1 MSDSLQWFR
10 VKPSYQKPA
19 GGFLAIGPR
28 YPGEIVDDGRAVR
41 FVHHG
46 DLGWIET
53 VPIEHVETVEKDPPP
68 RRRWSSRVHVRQVP
82 AVSTR

>member
-28 YPGEIVDDGRAVR
+28 CEGELVDGGTAVR

-46 DLGWIET
+46 DRSWTET
-53 VPIEHVETVEKDPPP
+53 VAIEHVEEAPDPPKH
-68 RRRWSSRVHVRQVP
+68 RRRWK
-82 AVSTR
+82 